1 MAALE
6 KFLRYVSYDTT
17 SQEDTGTFPSTA
29 SQLELAR
36 VLKGELEA
44 MGASNVRMTEWGYV
58 MAEIPATPGQEHTP
72 AIGLIAHMDTAN
84 AASGADI
91 RPSIIKN
98 YDGGEITLNAEKG
111 ITMSPVQ
118 FPSLNENVGQD
129 LVVTDGTTLLGGDD
143 KAGIAAIMAA
153 AERLIAGEV
162 PHGRVCI
169 GFTPDEEVGAG
180 TDHFDVEDFNADFA
194 YTVDGGGIGEI
205 EYENFNAASAQITV
219 HGRSMHPGS
228 SKNKMINALLVGIEF
243 NGMLPGFE
251 IPSHT
256 EGYEGFQHLMFMNGT
271 EEEAVLK
278 YIIRDHDR
286 TKFEAKKELFRKVA
300 AFMNDRYGYEV
311 VSLELADSY
320 YNMKE
325 KFEGHMDIIHRAE
338 DAYRA
343 CGVDKIV
350 CIPIRGGTDG
360 ARLSYAGLLCPNLS
374 TGAYNGHGRFEYVS
388 VDYLE
393 KMVDVLVELVK
404 VKE

>member
-36 VLKGELEA
+36 VLKDELEA

-58 MAEIPATPGQEHTP
+58 MAEIPATPGQENAP
-72 AIGLIAHMDTAN
+72 AIGLIAHMDTSN
-84 AASGADI
+84 AASGANI

-111 ITMSPVQ
+111 ITMSPAQ

-243 NGMLPGFE
+243 NSMLPGFE

-286 TKFEAKKELFRKVA
+286 TKFEAKKELFRKVVA
-300 AFMNDRYGYEV
+300 YMNDKYGYEIL
-311 VSLELADSY
+311 SLDLVDSY

-388 VDYLE
+388 VNYLE

-404 VKE
+404 VQ

>member
-58 MAEIPATPGQEHTP
+58 MAEIPATPGQENAP
-72 AIGLIAHMDTAN
+72 AIGLIAHMDTSN
-84 AASGADI
+84 AASGANI

-111 ITMSPVQ
+111 ITMSPAQ
-118 FPSLNENVGQD
+118 FPSLKENVGQD

-169 GFTPDEEVGAG
+169 GFTPDEEVGCG
-180 TDHFDVEDFNADFA
+180 TDHFDVKDFNADFA
-194 YTVDGGGIGEI
+194 YTVDGGGMGEI

-219 HGRSMHPGS
+219 HGRSIHPGS

-243 NGMLPGFE
+243 NSMLPDFE
-251 IPSHT
+251 IPVHT

-286 TKFEAKKELFRKVA
+286 TKFEAKKEMFRKIVA
-300 AFMNDRYGYEV
+300 YMNDKYGYEIL
-311 VSLELADSY
+311 SLDLADSY

-343 CGVDKIV
+343 CGVEKII

-360 ARLSYAGLLCPNLS
+360 ARLSYEGLLCPNLS

-388 VDYLE
+388 IDYLE
-393 KMVDVLVELVK
+393 KMADVLVELVK
-404 VKE
+404 VQ

>member
-36 VLKGELEA
+36 VLKDELEA

-58 MAEIPATPGQEHTP
+58 MAEIPATPGQENAP
-72 AIGLIAHMDTAN
+72 AIGLIAHMDTSN
-84 AASGADI
+84 AASGANI

-111 ITMSPVQ
+111 ITMSPAQ

-286 TKFEAKKELFRKVA
+286 TKFEAKKELFRKVVA
-300 AFMNDRYGYEV
+300 YMNDKYGYEIL
-311 VSLELADSY
+311 SLDLADSY

-404 VKE
+404 VK

>member
-36 VLKGELEA
+36 VLKDELEA

-58 MAEIPATPGQEHTP
+58 MAEIPATPGQENAP
-72 AIGLIAHMDTAN
+72 AIGLIAHMDTSN
-84 AASGADI
+84 AASGANI

-286 TKFEAKKELFRKVA
+286 TKFEAKKELFRKVVA
-300 AFMNDRYGYEV
+300 YMNDKYGYEIL
-311 VSLELADSY
+311 SLDLADSY

-325 KFEGHMDIIHRAE
+325 KFEGHMDIIYRAE

-388 VDYLE
+388 INYLE

-404 VKE
+404 VK

>member
-1 MAALE
+1 
-6 KFLRYVSYDTT
+6 
-17 SQEDTGTFPSTA
+17 
-29 SQLELAR
+29 
-36 VLKGELEA
+36 
-44 MGASNVRMTEWGYV
+44 
-58 MAEIPATPGQEHTP
+58 
-72 AIGLIAHMDTAN
+72 MDTSN
-84 AASGADI
+84 AASGANI

-111 ITMSPVQ
+111 ITMSPAQ

-286 TKFEAKKELFRKVA
+286 TKFEAKKELFRKVVA
-300 AFMNDRYGYEV
+300 YMNDKYGYRDPFAR
-311 VSLELADSY
+311 SGRFLLQY
-320 YNMKE
+320 
-325 KFEGHMDIIHRAE
+325 EG
-338 DAYRA
+338 
-343 CGVDKIV
+343 K
-350 CIPIRGGTDG
+350 IRGSHGYYPSCG
-360 ARLSYAGLLCPNLS
+360 RRLPRLRCG
-374 TGAYNGHGRFEYVS
+374 
-388 VDYLE
+388 
-393 KMVDVLVELVK
+393 
-404 VKE
+404 

>member
-36 VLKGELEA
+36 VLKDELEA

-58 MAEIPATPGQEHTP
+58 MAELPATPGQENAP
-72 AIGLIAHMDTAN
+72 AIGLIAHMDTSN
-84 AASGADI
+84 AASGANI

-286 TKFEAKKELFRKVA
+286 TKFEAKKELFRKVVA
-300 AFMNDRYGYEV
+300 YMNDKYGYEIL
-311 VSLELADSY
+311 SLDLADSY

-325 KFEGHMDIIHRAE
+325 KFEGHMDIIYRAE

-388 VDYLE
+388 INYLE

-404 VKE
+404 VK

>member
-58 MAEIPATPGQEHTP
+58 MAEIPVTPGQENAP
-72 AIGLIAHMDTAN
+72 AIGLIAHMDTSN
-84 AASGADI
+84 AASGANI

-111 ITMSPVQ
+111 ITMSPAQ

-286 TKFEAKKELFRKVA
+286 TKFEAKKELFRKVVA
-300 AFMNDRYGYEV
+300 YMNDKYGYEIL
-311 VSLELADSY
+311 SLDLADSY

-404 VKE
+404 VK

>member
-36 VLKGELEA
+36 VLKDELDA

-58 MAEIPATPGQEHTP
+58 MAEIPATPGQENAP

-84 AASGADI
+84 AASGANI

-111 ITMSPVQ
+111 ITMSPAQ

-286 TKFEAKKELFRKVA
+286 TKFEAKKELFRKVVA
-300 AFMNDRYGYEV
+300 YMNDKYGYEIL
-311 VSLELADSY
+311 SLDLADSY

-388 VDYLE
+388 INYLE

-404 VKE
+404 VK

>member
-58 MAEIPATPGQEHTP
+58 MAEIPATSGQENAP

-84 AASGADI
+84 AASGANI

-286 TKFEAKKELFRKVA
+286 TKFEAKKELFRKVVA
-300 AFMNDRYGYEV
+300 YMNDKYGYEIL
-311 VSLELADSY
+311 SLDLADSY

-388 VDYLE
+388 INYLE

-404 VKE
+404 VK

>member
-36 VLKGELEA
+36 VLKDELEA

-58 MAEIPATPGQEHTP
+58 MAEIPATPGQENAP
-72 AIGLIAHMDTAN
+72 AIGLIAHMDTSN
-84 AASGADI
+84 AASGANI

-111 ITMSPVQ
+111 ITMSPAQ

-243 NGMLPGFE
+243 NSMLPGFE

-286 TKFEAKKELFRKVA
+286 TKFEAKKELFRKVVA
-300 AFMNDRYGYEV
+300 YMNDKYGYEIL
-311 VSLELADSY
+311 SLDLADSY

-388 VDYLE
+388 VNYLE

-404 VKE
+404 VQ

>member
-1 MAALE
+1 MTALE

-58 MAEIPATPGQEHTP
+58 MAEIPATPGQENAP
-72 AIGLIAHMDTAN
+72 AIGLIAHMDTSN
-84 AASGADI
+84 AASGANI

-111 ITMSPVQ
+111 ITMSPAQ
-118 FPSLNENVGQD
+118 FPSLKENVGQD

-153 AERLIAGEV
+153 AERLIAEEV

-169 GFTPDEEVGAG
+169 GFTPDEEVGCG
-180 TDHFDVEDFNADFA
+180 TDHFDVKDFNADFA
-194 YTVDGGGIGEI
+194 YTVDGGGMGEI

-219 HGRSMHPGS
+219 HGRSIHPGS

-243 NGMLPGFE
+243 NSMLPDFE
-251 IPSHT
+251 IPAHT

-286 TKFEAKKELFRKVA
+286 TKFEAKKEMFRKIVA
-300 AFMNDRYGYEV
+300 YMNDKYGYEIL
-311 VSLELADSY
+311 SLDLADSY

-343 CGVDKIV
+343 CGVEKII

-360 ARLSYAGLLCPNLS
+360 ARLSYEGLLCPNLS
-374 TGAYNGHGRFEYVS
+374 TGTYNGHGRFEYVS
-388 VDYLE
+388 IDYLE
-393 KMVDVLVELVK
+393 KMADVLVELVK
-404 VKE
+404 VQ

>member
-17 SQEDTGTFPSTA
+17 SQEDAGTFPSTA

-36 VLKGELEA
+36 VLKDELEA

-58 MAEIPATPGQEHTP
+58 MAEIPATPGQENAP
-72 AIGLIAHMDTAN
+72 AIGLIAHMDTSN
-84 AASGADI
+84 AASGANI

-111 ITMSPVQ
+111 ITMSPAQ

-251 IPSHT
+251 IPAHT

-286 TKFEAKKELFRKVA
+286 TKFEAKKELFRKVVA
-300 AFMNDRYGYEV
+300 YMNDKYGYEIL
-311 VSLELADSY
+311 SLDLADSY

-325 KFEGHMDIIHRAE
+325 KFEGHMDIIYRAE
-338 DAYRA
+338 DAYRT

-404 VKE
+404 VK

>member
-36 VLKGELEA
+36 VLKDELEA

-58 MAEIPATPGQEHTP
+58 MAEIPATPGQENAP
-72 AIGLIAHMDTAN
+72 AIGLIAHMDTSN
-84 AASGADI
+84 AASGANI

-111 ITMSPVQ
+111 ITMSPAQ

-243 NGMLPGFE
+243 NSMLPGFE

-286 TKFEAKKELFRKVA
+286 TKFEAKKELFRKVVA
-300 AFMNDRYGYEV
+300 YMNDKYGYEIL
-311 VSLELADSY
+311 SLDLVDSY

-388 VDYLE
+388 INYLE

-404 VKE
+404 VQ